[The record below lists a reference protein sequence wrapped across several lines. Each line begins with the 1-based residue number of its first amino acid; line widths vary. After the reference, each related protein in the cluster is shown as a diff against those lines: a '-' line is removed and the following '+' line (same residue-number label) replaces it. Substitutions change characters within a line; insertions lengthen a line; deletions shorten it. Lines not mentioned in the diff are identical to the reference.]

1 MDEARALKESLAR
14 LEAESWDLYLDEL
27 RRLDVAIEEVDA
39 PDWDTP
45 VGQFLRSD
53 AGTPLGPGFVSGAPI
68 AGDEV
73 GAHIARWMLI
83 LRLDPCAYCGA
94 RPAGTVDH
102 IVPKRHPDR
111 ETHTWVNMTGAC
123 SSCNSNKGA
132 NPLWETLWVRCRTA
146 WKRRLRDARRER
158 ERLAA

>member
-27 RRLDVAIEEVDA
+27 RRLDVSVEEVSAD
-39 PDWDTP
+39 DWDTP

-73 GAHIARWMLI
+73 GPHIARWMLI
-83 LRLDPCAYCGA
+83 LRLDPCAYCGR
-94 RPAGTVDH
+94 RPSGTVDH
-102 IVPKRHPDR
+102 IKPRRYPDR
-111 ETHTWVNMTGAC
+111 ETNTWVNMTGAC
-123 SSCNSNKGA
+123 ASCNSNKGV
-132 NPLWETLWVRCRTA
+132 NDLLFVLWVRSRTA
-146 WKRRLRDARRER
+146 HRRRVKAARRE
-158 ERLAA
+158 LVAAAA